1 MTESL
6 PDFTWLPD
14 LALRSLGGAVIWAN
28 DELFAEKEN
37 LVSPGPSQYRPAS
50 FGHKGQIYDGWE
62 TRRRRDA
69 GHDTAILRL
78 GVPGVIRVESGYC
91 RTDYVHHASAAGK
104 RTQRY
109 RETRRKLG
117 DDYTTTVT
125 ECEEVMAKIFERATR
140 LLTK

>member
-1 MTESL
+1 MKTPTLNAANEVI
-6 PDFTWLPD
+6 DGMRFTLD
-14 LALRSLGGAVIWAN
+14 
-28 DELFAEKEN
+28 
-37 LVSPGPSQYRPAS
+37 
-50 FGHKGQIYDGWE
+50 
-62 TRRRRDA
+62 
-69 GHDTAILRL
+69 